1 MLTGFSI
8 ILNTMEKN
16 NRQNMILQKL
26 LSFINNRFTRIIFLF
41 FLLMTVFSGCKVG
54 RFVWYNF
61 SDITDY
67 KIFPSRPLH
76 KSSAPFH
83 FIEAVQDENAE
94 KRITIENYAHEKMDM
109 KTFLEKSPTVAFLVI
124 RNDSLLYERYFRDYE
139 AGSPVASFSMAK
151 SYVSALIGIAIAEG
165 KIKSEDDPVVNYIT
179 ELKGKKGWDKVTI
192 HHLLQMASGVKFG
205 EGYNTPFSGAASF
218 YYGRTLRR
226 SIAHLKIEKEPMSGF
241 DYKSVNTE
249 LLGLIIERAT
259 GKHMTEYLDEKIWQ
273 PLGMEYDG
281 SWSIDKKDNGLEKA
295 FCCINAKALD
305 FAKFGRLYLNKGNW
319 NGQQIVPADWVQKSL
334 AINTEPGTDWY
345 YNRQWWLASKE
356 DGDFSAVGHLGQY
369 IYVYPK
375 KNLVIVRLGVSRAK
389 EEWINI
395 LRQVAKQF

>member
-1 MLTGFSI
+1 
-8 ILNTMEKN
+8 
-16 NRQNMILQKL
+16 
-26 LSFINNRFTRIIFLF
+26 
-41 FLLMTVFSGCKVG
+41 
-54 RFVWYNF
+54 
-61 SDITDY
+61 
-67 KIFPSRPLH
+67 
-76 KSSAPFH
+76 
-83 FIEAVQDENAE
+83 
-94 KRITIENYAHEKMDM
+94 
-109 KTFLEKSPTVAFLVI
+109 
-124 RNDSLLYERYFRDYE
+124 
-139 AGSPVASFSMAK
+139 
-151 SYVSALIGIAIAEG
+151 
-165 KIKSEDDPVVNYIT
+165 
-179 ELKGKKGWDKVTI
+179 
-192 HHLLQMASGVKFG
+192 MASGVKFG

-295 FCCINAKALD
+295 FCCINAKARD

>member
-1 MLTGFSI
+1 MNLKKLFVRWKAKQITVLLFSLTI
-8 ILNTMEKN
+8 
-16 NRQNMILQKL
+16 
-26 LSFINNRFTRIIFLF
+26 
-41 FLLMTVFSGCKVG
+41 VFVFQGCKVG

-61 SDITDY
+61 SDVTDY
-67 KIFPSRPLH
+67 KIFPNRPLH
-76 KSSAPFH
+76 KSATPFY
-83 FIEAVQDENAE
+83 FTEAQQNDAIE

-109 KTFLEKSPTVAFLVI
+109 KIFLEKSPTVAFLII
-124 RNDSLLYERYFRDYE
+124 RNDTLMYEKYFRDYE
-139 AGSPVASFSMAK
+139 AGTPVASFSMAK

-165 KIKSEDDPVVNYIT
+165 KIKSEDEPVVNYLT

-218 YYGRTLRR
+218 YYGRTLRK
-226 SIAHLKIEKEPMSGF
+226 SIARLKIEKEPMTGF

-249 LLGLIIERAT
+249 LLGLILERAT

-273 PLGMEYDG
+273 PLGMEYDA
-281 SWSIDKKDNGLEKA
+281 SWSIDKKNNGLEKA
-295 FCCINAKALD
+295 FCCINAKARD

-319 NGQQIVPADWVQKSL
+319 NGDQVVPAEWVKKSL
-334 AINTEPGTDWY
+334 TINTEPGAEWY

-375 KNLVIVRLGVSRAK
+375 KNLIIVRLGVSRAK
-389 EEWINI
+389 EEWISI
-395 LRQVAKQF
+395 LKQVAKQF